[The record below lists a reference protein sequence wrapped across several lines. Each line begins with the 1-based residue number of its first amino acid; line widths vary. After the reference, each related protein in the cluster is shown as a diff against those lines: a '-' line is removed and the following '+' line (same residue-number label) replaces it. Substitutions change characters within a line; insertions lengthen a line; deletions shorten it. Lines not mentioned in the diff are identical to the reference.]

1 MPANLE
7 ILYWPLQ
14 CSCLENPRDGV
25 TQSWTQLKWLS
36 SITGLE
42 NVSFYSN
49 PKERQLPKNVQ
60 TTLQLHSSHMLAKER
75 KESEVTQLCLT
86 LCNPMDCSLPGSS
99 VHGIFQARILECV
112 AISFSRRFSRP
123 KDWTWVS
130 CIVGRH
136 FTIWATREA
145 Q

>member
-1 MPANLE
+1 MLANLE
-7 ILYWPLQ
+7 NLYWPLQ

-25 TQSWTQLKWLS
+25 AQSQTQLKWLS

-60 TTLQLHSSHMLAKER
+60 TTPQLHSSHMLAKER
-75 KESEVTQLCLT
+75 KESEVAQLYLT

-112 AISFSRRFSRP
+112 AISFSRRFSWS
-123 KDWTWVS
+123 KDWTRVS